1 MENFVFQCKT
11 EIIFGKGT
19 VAALDEKVKIYGK
32 KILLHHYGDGVI
44 EKIGLYDK
52 IMKILTQNDCE
63 VIELTGVQPNPR
75 LGLAQKGIE
84 LCKKEK
90 IDLILAVGGGSVID
104 SAKTISVGAKYE
116 GNVWDFY
123 EGKAEPTDYLP
134 LGVVLTI
141 PATGSE
147 SSDGAVITNEDGMYK
162 RPMHSQLIRPE
173 FSILDPEVTYSLPK
187 FQTAAGGVDIMSHVI
202 ERYFTPTKDVE
213 FTDRLCEAT
222 MKTVVNSLE
231 KVMKNPKE
239 YAARADLMWAGSIA
253 HNDLLGTGRTEDWA
267 SHMIGHEIGAMF
279 DLAHGA
285 TLSII
290 FPAWMKYVYKNDIGR
305 FAQFAVR
312 VWNLDLEYQNLEKT
326 AALGIERMI
335 SFFKEV
341 GLPTTFQEANLDT
354 SRIEELAEKCTKDGN
369 VGGLKSLDKQ
379 DVINILKLAE

>member
-1 MENFVFQCKT
+1 M
-11 EIIFGKGT
+11 
-19 VAALDEKVKIYGK
+19 
-32 KILLHHYGDGVI
+32 
-44 EKIGLYDK
+44 
-52 IMKILTQNDCE
+52 
-63 VIELTGVQPNPR
+63 
-75 LGLAQKGIE
+75 
-84 LCKKEK
+84 

-326 AALGIERMI
+326 AALGIERMT

-354 SRIEELAEKCTKDGN
+354 SRIEELAEKCIKDGN